1 MELIYGTG
9 NPAKF
14 TVMEDYLKELDVT
27 LISLNEL
34 SKAEEVP
41 VETGRTP
48 LENARLKA
56 EYYYGIFHKPVFS
69 CDSGLYIS
77 GLPQEEQ
84 PGIHVRNV
92 GGRRLSDRE
101 MTAYYAGIARRLGGK
116 CLAEYRNAVCLLMN
130 SGERYEYEGMD
141 IGGGSFYLV
150 DRAKEQKEEGF
161 PLDCISVDIVTGSY
175 FVDDGQLQCMAS
187 QKEGFVRFFRNALSG
202 IDRMPAS

>member
-116 CLAEYRNAVCLLMN
+116 GLAEYRNAVCLLMN

>member
-56 EYYYGIFHKPVFS
+56 EYYYGIS
-69 CDSGLYIS
+69 IS
-77 GLPQEEQ
+77 
-84 PGIHVRNV
+84 
-92 GGRRLSDRE
+92 
-101 MTAYYAGIARRLGGK
+101 
-116 CLAEYRNAVCLLMN
+116 
-130 SGERYEYEGMD
+130 
-141 IGGGSFYLV
+141 
-150 DRAKEQKEEGF
+150 
-161 PLDCISVDIVTGSY
+161 
-175 FVDDGQLQCMAS
+175 
-187 QKEGFVRFFRNALSG
+187 RFFPVTADFISAGCRRKSSRGSMCAMWEAAG
-202 IDRMPAS
+202 CQTGK